1 MSYYARCPSALQ
13 ISLLMLVVCL
23 QGGGSCCSK
32 LSADDALVMQFLDA
46 EFIKTDV
53 FKCGDKSITSP
64 LSHIS
69 CDFLYT
75 IRPRHKVKVRAEWNE
90 LGHSAPYS
98 KVGRWESPSW
108 PHIPALGMFPTQKL
122 PTYLSLS
129 FWDISATCLIC

>member
-1 MSYYARCPSALQ
+1 
-13 ISLLMLVVCL
+13 MLVVSL

-53 FKCGDKSITSP
+53 LKCGDKSITSP

-75 IRPRHKVKVRAEWNE
+75 IRPRHKVRAEWNE

-108 PHIPALGMFPTQKL
+108 PDIPALGMFPTQKL